1 MFYSSSNLQESG
13 SKRRRGKN
21 MQKQQAALVISVS
34 GGERERR

>member
-21 MQKQQAALVISVS
+21 MQKQQAALAISVS